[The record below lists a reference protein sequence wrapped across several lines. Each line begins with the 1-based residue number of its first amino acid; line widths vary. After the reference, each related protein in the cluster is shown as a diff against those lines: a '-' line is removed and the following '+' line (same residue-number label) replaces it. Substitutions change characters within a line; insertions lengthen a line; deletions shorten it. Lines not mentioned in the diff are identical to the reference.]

1 MKEKRTVAVIWLL
14 LTAAILMSTT
24 LPASARP
31 PAQQPT
37 GSIPTVTGSPS
48 GPMVTVRAGG
58 EEQINV
64 RSGPATTYDAIGV
77 LLIGQS
83 APALGRTPGGL
94 WILIAYP
101 GVAEGKGWVYAP
113 FVEVSPGE
121 LPIVEPPPEPTP
133 AVTATID
140 PTMAAQFIV
149 TVMPTS
155 LPTFT
160 NPAPLVVP
168 TFANA
173 SGSGTGGGIPMV
185 LVILSIAAVGIL
197 LGVFYMLQRR

>member
-1 MKEKRTVAVIWLL
+1 MSRKIIGALVWGALASVLL
-14 LTAAILMSTT
+14 FSTT
-24 LPASARP
+24 LPASALP

-37 GSIPTVTGSPS
+37 GSIATVTGTPS

-64 RSGPATTYDAIGV
+64 RSGPLTTYDAIGV

-83 APALGRTPGGL
+83 APALGRTAGGL

-101 GVAEGKGWVYAP
+101 GVPDGKGWVYAP
-113 FVEVSPGE
+113 FVDVSPGE
-121 LPIVEPPPEPTP
+121 LPIVEPPPDPTP
-133 AVTATID
+133 VTTATID

-149 TVMPTS
+149 TTMPTS

-168 TFANA
+168 TYA
-173 SGSGTGGGIPMV
+173 STSAGGSSTGIPMV
-185 LVILSIAAVGIL
+185 LVILSVAAAGIL
-197 LGVFYMLQRR
+197 LGIFYFLQRR

>member
-1 MKEKRTVAVIWLL
+1 MKVKQAIAVTWLL
-14 LTAAILMSTT
+14 VTAAILMSTT

-31 PAQQPT
+31 PEQQPT
-37 GSIPTVTGSPS
+37 GSIPTVTGTPS

-64 RSGPATTYDAIGV
+64 RSGPLTTYDAIGV

-101 GVAEGKGWVYAP
+101 GVPGGKGWVYAP

-121 LPIVEPPPEPTP
+121 LPIVEPPPDPTP
-133 AVTATID
+133 AVTSTID

-168 TFANA
+168 TYANP
-173 SGSGTGGGIPMV
+173 SGNGAGGGIPMI
-185 LVILSIAAVGIL
+185 LVILSLAAAGIL
-197 LGVFYMLQRR
+197 LGVFYILQRR